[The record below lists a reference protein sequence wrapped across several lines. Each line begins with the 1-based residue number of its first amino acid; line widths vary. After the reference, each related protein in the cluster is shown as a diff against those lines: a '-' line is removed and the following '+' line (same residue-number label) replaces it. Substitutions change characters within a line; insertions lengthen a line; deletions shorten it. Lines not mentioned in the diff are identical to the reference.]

1 MDDEYPD
8 NHRRPQMGDPLHSR
22 PAILTYGANRSETA
36 VFIGTNEGYLHAIDA
51 TTGNEIFSFVP
62 PELLGTLNDHYQN
75 PVSTNRTYGLD
86 GDLTL
91 WVDESLNGDIDHA
104 YLYMGMRRCGRNY
117 TALDVTNPA
126 APKYMWSINAGDLGF
141 EKLGQTWSKP
151 TLGTI
156 ELNGKATKVLI
167 FGGGYDPRQDNL
179 NVRSPDTMGNDL
191 FIVNAETGALLW
203 STANDPISYG
213 AMQYSIPSDVSVVDT
228 NSDGLS
234 DQIYVGDMG
243 GQVWRFD
250 IDNAA
255 YTVTP
260 TVSGGVIA
268 SVATDGRGGF
278 RRFFSRPDISLVSD
292 GDNHFLSVALG
303 SGARSRPL
311 GNRTNNRF
319 YMIRQNSIY
328 GAPDGY
334 GMIDEEKSNELITV
348 YRPIGELDLHN
359 ATDNLVD
366 STNAVIANE
375 ARGDLNESQGWRLS
389 LLGDGEK
396 SLAPSLTLNN
406 EVIFT
411 TYLPNAN
418 VGDACAPAIGG
429 GRTYSVNVFDAT
441 PTSGTDAAD
450 RYTMLE
456 TQGIP
461 SEPVAHINSNGEVQ
475 IIVGVETVDTPNI
488 ELTRRIYWTEQPD
501 Y

>member
-1 MDDEYPD
+1 
-8 NHRRPQMGDPLHSR
+8 MGDPLHSR

-104 YLYMGMRRCGRNY
+104 YLYMGMRRGGRNY

-191 FIVNAETGALLW
+191 FIVNAESGAL
-203 STANDPISYG
+203 
-213 AMQYSIPSDVSVVDT
+213 
-228 NSDGLS
+228 
-234 DQIYVGDMG
+234 
-243 GQVWRFD
+243 
-250 IDNAA
+250 
-255 YTVTP
+255 VTP